1 MWKIGKIAQREFL
14 DTVKTR
20 TFLLGL
26 LLIPVLI
33 VGIILLSRK
42 MAQSEGGPR
51 PALRVGLTSPAGE
64 LLSRIT
70 GAFAEYNRANPQTPL
85 DLQLL
90 PEGEDGTSPEQQGKD
105 QLRQGKLET
114 YIVLE
119 GDLEAGQGTL
129 QFYSYKAKASQI
141 DALWTVERILRDA
154 VIDRRYQVRGLDPAM
169 LAEIRSVP
177 VRRVELGEEQG
188 REQVQSEGQRV
199 ARMMAPFAFMYLI
212 FIGIVGMGQHM
223 ITSIIEEKNSRIVEM
238 LLSSISPFQL
248 MAGKILGLAGVGL
261 TVMALWGAAA
271 YGTATWQGIKIDV
284 GLDLLVYGL
293 AYYVLGF
300 ILFSAILAGIGSICN
315 TVKETQSLMMPITL
329 IFVIPLIAWPQLAR
343 DPNGD
348 LARILSYLP
357 LTTPMLMV
365 LRLSS
370 GPDIWWGEIA
380 LSFVVLVA
388 GVLVS
393 IWLAAKVFRTGIL
406 LYGKRPGPREVL
418 RWLREK

>member
-1 MWKIGKIAQREFL
+1 MWKIGKVAQREFL

-20 TFLLGL
+20 TFLLSL

-51 PALRVGLTSPAGE
+51 PAVRVGLTSPVGE

-70 GAFAEYNRANPQTPL
+70 TAFAEYNRANPQTPL
-85 DLQLL
+85 DLQFLS
-90 PEGEDGTSPEQQGKD
+90 EGEDGTSPEQRGKD
-105 QLRQGKLET
+105 QLRQGKLDA

-141 DALWTVERILRDA
+141 DALWTAERLLRDA

-177 VRRVELGEEQG
+177 IRRVELGEEQG

-223 ITSIIEEKNSRIVEM
+223 VTSIIEEKNSRIIEM

-261 TVMALWGAAA
+261 TVMALWGSAA
-271 YGTATWQGIKIDV
+271 YATATWQGIKIDV
-284 GLDLLVYGL
+284 GPDLLAYGL

-300 ILFSAILAGIGSICN
+300 ILFSAILAGVGSICN

-348 LARILSYLP
+348 LARILTYVP

-370 GPDIWWGEIA
+370 GPNIWWGEIA
-380 LSFVVLVA
+380 ISFVVLVV
-388 GVLVS
+388 GVLAS
-393 IWLAAKVFRTGIL
+393 IWAAAKIFRTGIL

-418 RWLREK
+418 RWLRER